1 MTIRIWS
8 TSPSFGYFAAGP
20 VNFLKSLGY
29 EVDLVPQG
37 KKLSEE
43 EMIRSVKDYDAIIAG
58 IMPISGPII
67 KAAPKLRIIAQHGV
81 GVNHIDVKAASEK
94 GIVVTNAPGGN
105 SDAVADLTMGLF
117 ISLARRIPYADRLVR
132 NGQWAPI
139 VGNQVSGKVL
149 GIVGL
154 GQIGKKVAQR
164 GVGFNMKVLA
174 YDVFKDYEFAKKW
187 GIQYLSLDDVLAQA
201 DYISMHVPLSPET
214 NKLIGERELRLMKKD
229 ACLVNVAR
237 GTIMDEESLYRVL
250 KEGRIKGAALDVFS
264 NEPPTG
270 NPLLTLDNVI
280 VTPHMG
286 GYTIETLEEVGM
298 ICAKN
303 IVEVMNGRPPQFV
316 VNSEVLK

>member
-8 TSPSFGYFAAGP
+8 TSPSFGYFVAGP

-29 EVDLVPQG
+29 EMDFVPQG

-43 EMIRSVKDYDAIIAG
+43 EMIKSVKDYDAIIAG

-117 ISLARRIPYADRLVR
+117 ISLARRIPYADRSVR

-164 GVGFNMKVLA
+164 GVGFNMEVLA
-174 YDVFKDYEFAKKW
+174 YDVFKDYEFAQKW

-280 VTPHMG
+280 VTPHMDG
-286 GYTIETLEEVGM
+286 WVHD
-298 ICAKN
+298 
-303 IVEVMNGRPPQFV
+303 
-316 VNSEVLK
+316 